1 MKDLAVDALTSYMTT
16 IKTVL
21 FILLIGFAIWQLQ
34 QWMTMPGTLPIKQV
48 RIEGELKN
56 LSHEEVTGA
65 LSKLVQT
72 GYFALDSRA
81 IVNKVTDLGWVY
93 EARIRRIW
101 PDTIELSIREQTPV
115 AVWNKE
121 KLLND
126 KGELFNATL
135 NEALKQLPAL
145 SGIDSDSKA
154 VLAEQQRIN
163 ESLMGAALTVKQ
175 LNLAEHGSWSMQL
188 SNGMKVKAGRF
199 TSMGRIAKSLNV
211 LASLEGN
218 LVERIKALDL
228 RYPNGV
234 SVVWKEGYEPRST
247 STNQAS

>member
-1 MKDLAVDALTSYMTT
+1 MKDQAIDALASYMTT

-56 LSHEEVTGA
+56 LSREEVKGA

-81 IVNKVTDLGWVY
+81 ILNKVTDLGWVY

-163 ESLMGAALTVKQ
+163 ESLNGSGLTVKQ

-188 SNGMKVKAGRF
+188 SNGIKVKAGRV
-199 TSMGRIAKSLNV
+199 TSKGRIAKSLNI
-211 LASLEGN
+211 LASLEGD
-218 LVERIKALDL
+218 LVERVKAIDL
-228 RYPNGV
+228 RYPNGA
-234 SVVWKEGYEPRST
+234 SVVWKEGYEPGSST
-247 STNQAS
+247 VNQAS